1 MTKPIPSASRRPPAA
16 GGSADRAL
24 GYALTLPAGWT
35 DSAVPAGATRPFG
48 GAGRGCAIGI
58 AGILG
63 DTRGDRLVGVR
74 APDRRAARR
83 QGRARPAR
91 AVQGANVPGA
101 RGGGVG
107 RAASRPAR
115 RCS

>member
-1 MTKPIPSASRRPPAA
+1 M
-16 GGSADRAL
+16 
-24 GYALTLPAGWT
+24 
-35 DSAVPAGATRPFG
+35 PAGATRPFG

-63 DTRGDRLVGVR
+63 ETAATAWSAFARRT
-74 APDRRAARR
+74 AERRAAKGALVR
-83 QGRARPAR
+83 AR